1 MREGW
6 EYKKLG
12 EVAAFY
18 RGLTYTGKDEVDF
31 SNNVV
36 LRSNNVDLVRN
47 TLNLNELKYISD
59 EITIPNDK
67 MVKKGS
73 ILMCMS
79 NGSKQHIGKV
89 AYINKDYNC
98 AFGGFMGLIIPN
110 ENYIIPKLLYY
121 YCCSCTFKQ
130 FVLSIVNG
138 ANINNLRFSDLSNK
152 TVPIPSFSIQSVILS
167 ELDMITEMISKYDE
181 QLKELDK
188 LSQSIFY
195 EMFGDPVENEKGWEV
210 KMLGDINA
218 VSSSKRILVEDMTN
232 KGIPFLRGTELTL
245 LCSGHEFDE
254 IEYPLNI
261 SQKQYDDVKKLTG
274 VPLVGDL
281 LIPSIN
287 SNGYVWKVNT
297 SKQFYFK
304 DGRVI
309 WVHVNKKCFSSEYL
323 RYLLMIQL
331 KNVFDKMN
339 GATFAEFKLFVIREL
354 IVVCPPLAL
363 QQSFA
368 RKIEA
373 IETMKSKVREAKKEA
388 ETLLAARMQYWFE

>member
-59 EITIPNDK
+59 EITIPKDK

-152 TVPIPSFSIQSVILS
+152 TVPIPFFSIQSVILS

-181 QLKELDK
+181 QLKELYK

-195 EMFGDPVENEKGWEV
+195 EMFGDPMENEKGWEMSTIEMTCIIKSGNSEANYSKV
-210 KMLGDINA
+210 GTLPYIKVSDMNLPLNSKYINTYSLSVDFEQNKKNIIPIGA
-218 VSSSKRILVEDMTN
+218 TIFPKRGGAIFTNKKRITN
-232 KGIPFLRGTELTL
+232 K
-245 LCSGHEFDE
+245 E
-254 IEYPLNI
+254 ICCDLNI
-261 SQKQYDDVKKLTG
+261 MAV
-274 VPLVGDL
+274 
-281 LIPSIN
+281 IPGIRI
-287 SNGYVWKVNT
+287 
-297 SKQFYFK
+297 QQ
-304 DGRVI
+304 
-309 WVHVNKKCFSSEYL
+309 EYL
-323 RYLLMIQL
+323 YMYFMFIDFSKLPNGSSVPQINNKDIGPL
-331 KNVFDKMN
+331 KIAV
-339 GATFAEFKLFVIREL
+339 
-354 IVVCPPLAL
+354 PPLPL

-373 IETMKSKVREAKKEA
+373 IEAMKSKVREAKKEA

>member
-1 MREGW
+1 M
-6 EYKKLG
+6 
-12 EVAAFY
+12 AAFY

-59 EITIPNDK
+59 EITIPKDK
-67 MVKKGS
+67 MVKKDS

-98 AFGGFMGLIIPN
+98 ACGGFMGLIIPN

-152 TVPIPSFSIQSVILS
+152 TVPIPFFSIQSVILS
-167 ELDMITEMISKYDE
+167 ELDIITEMISKYDE

-210 KMLGDINA
+210 KIISDVSTYFNGVAHEQDIDDDGEYTLIN
-218 VSSSKRILVEDMTN
+218 SKFISTNGKVQKRTN
-232 KGIPFLRGTELTL
+232 KQRF
-245 LCSGHEFDE
+245 
-254 IEYPLNI
+254 PL
-261 SQKQYDDVKKLTG
+261 
-274 VPLVGDL
+274 
-281 LIPSIN
+281 
-287 SNGYVWKVNT
+287 
-297 SKQFYFK
+297 
-304 DGRVI
+304 
-309 WVHVNKKCFSSEYL
+309 
-323 RYLLMIQL
+323 L
-331 KNVFDKMN
+331 KNDLTMVLSDVPNGKALAKCYLVNEDNKYSLNQRICCFRGYEGAPLFFKYVVNRHQYFLSFNDGKGQTNLRKGDVEKMPII
-339 GATFAEFKLFVIREL
+339 L
-354 IVVCPPLAL
+354 PPLPL

-373 IETMKSKVREAKKEA
+373 IEAMKSKVREAKKEA

>member
-12 EVAAFY
+12 EVCTIE
-18 RGLTYTGKDEVDF
+18 RGGSPRPIADFVTESSDGINWIKIGDAIEGSKYILSTKEKIKPEGRKKSRYVHKGDFILSNSMSFGKPYILGIDGCIHDGWLVLHDKNNTF
-31 SNNVV
+31 SKDYLYYVLSSPIMYSKFTQLAVGGVVNN
-36 LRSNNVDLVRN
+36 LNSNLVRDVIVAIP
-47 TLNLNELKYISD
+47 TIS
-59 EITIPNDK
+59 TQR
-67 MVKKGS
+67 S
-73 ILMCMS
+73 I
-79 NGSKQHIGKV
+79 
-89 AYINKDYNC
+89 A
-98 AFGGFMGLIIPN
+98 
-110 ENYIIPKLLYY
+110 
-121 YCCSCTFKQ
+121 
-130 FVLSIVNG
+130 
-138 ANINNLRFSDLSNK
+138 
-152 TVPIPSFSIQSVILS
+152 S

-195 EMFGDPVENEKGWEV
+195 EMFGDPVENEKGWEERRIDSICNV
-210 KMLGDINA
+210 T
-218 VSSSKRILVEDMTN
+218 SSKRILVEDMTN
-232 KGIPFLRGTELTL
+232 TGIPFLRGTELTL
-245 LCSGHEFDE
+245 LSTGYEFDE

-261 SQKQYDDVKKLTG
+261 SQKQYEKVKEITG
-274 VPLVGDL
+274 VPEVGDI

-287 SNGYVWKVNT
+287 SNGYVWIVNT

-309 WVHVNKKCFSSEYL
+309 WIHVNKDLFCSEYL

-331 KNVFDKMN
+331 RGEFEKMN
-339 GATFAEFKLFVIREL
+339 GATFAEFKLFVIREM
-354 IVVCPPLAL
+354 IVMCPPLPL

-373 IETMKSKVREAKKEA
+373 IEAMKSKVKEAKKEA